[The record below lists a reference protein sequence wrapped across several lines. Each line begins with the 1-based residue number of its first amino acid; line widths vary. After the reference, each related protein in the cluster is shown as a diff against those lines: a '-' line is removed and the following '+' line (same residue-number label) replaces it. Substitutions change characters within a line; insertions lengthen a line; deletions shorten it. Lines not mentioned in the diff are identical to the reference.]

1 MTEKCLESREIEK
14 GRVEASRA
22 AREERATERGTR
34 VRERERERERESKEN
49 TGGGCCRFLRANANE
64 LPQLEFL
71 VGPRRDDPE
80 DSVRARKTSWGLHL
94 APNVQQQ
101 KLSERGREG
110 EVEHLASL

>member
-1 MTEKCLESREIEK
+1 MFGIERDRERQGGGVARREGRESNRE
-14 GRVEASRA
+14 RNA
-22 AREERATERGTR
+22 
-34 VRERERERERESKEN
+34 RERERERESKEN

-94 APNVQQQ
+94 APKVQQQ